1 MGRRQVKSRDQGQS
15 IAAPIDTQHIKV
27 KVYSP
32 YRVYFN
38 DKALSI
44 SAVNESGPFDILRG
58 HHNFL
63 CLLSPCEVL
72 IKQDETDQRIRI
84 LRGIMHV
91 KQDSV
96 TVFLDV

>member
-1 MGRRQVKSRDQGQS
+1 MGQRQVKDVGKGQS
-15 IAAPIDTQHIKV
+15 IAAPIDAQHIKV

-63 CLLSPCEVL
+63 CLLSPCEIL

-91 KQDSV
+91 KQDAV